1 MTNPT
6 PTAQP
11 TAPAPPAAPAAPAS
25 GSKPAVATLSRE
37 LADFLVE
44 LSITLN
50 KHAIYPSGHPLLD
63 VAVDGVANR
72 IGTLFVGDRDSL
84 SIGVARRQLIIEGVA
99 TDPLNPVLK
108 ELAQRLHE
116 HHVGA
121 VKFIR
126 GINRNELAQA
136 LATLAVDPVRAEK
149 PIGLDTERLAQVW
162 EHVRFFPLTYDRLQ
176 LIEDEPGEAPSA
188 DQMKAGRA
196 TQLWIG
202 LARAAL
208 VSDASDLGSKREED
222 ENTALEPATV
232 ARAIDEHQ
240 REEAYDQVIVGY
252 LLQIG
257 EELKTAE
264 GPEAAGLQR
273 RVSRL
278 VGSLKESTLERLLEM
293 GGDKAQRR
301 RFLLD
306 ASQGIT
312 VEAVIDL
319 VKAASAAEG
328 QTVSH
333 SMLRMLSKLAH
344 HPSSGGPRPKADPT
358 IRDVMRRL
366 VDDWSLDD
374 PNPEAYRQVLEN
386 MSSLRNNAEKSGSFA
401 AVATECEPE
410 RIVQIAVEVGA
421 MGPQVR
427 IAMVDLCKAGR
438 AELLLDLVEQ
448 APSADAGAPVW
459 DFLKGERVLESLLEQ
474 QRLDFPLIARFVRR
488 IGVSAVPT
496 LLGAALMFDD
506 AKMRTQ
512 FYDLLQSLGDQI
524 GPPVIERI
532 AEAPPVIQREL
543 LALLGKLATL
553 PADFSPRA
561 FLDNEDPFVRR
572 EAVRLLL
579 RNPAER
585 DETIMSALS
594 DVDDRVVF
602 AGLTVAQ
609 ERCPLPGIELI
620 KQRVNRGE
628 LDSQLRTMGIRIVAQ
643 LHNADTLAWF
653 LSYVVIEAHWPRR
666 PRLRPSTPE
675 MLAALS
681 MIAANWRTDPAAETA
696 IKLAERSKDAEVRA
710 KIARSRAST
719 PATPKNE

>member
-1 MTNPT
+1 MTNPSQ
-6 PTAQP
+6 A
-11 TAPAPPAAPAAPAS
+11 APPSTPSPS
-25 GSKPAVATLSRE
+25 PRPAVATLSRE

-50 KHAIYPSGHPLLD
+50 KHAIYPQSHPLLHG
-63 VAVDGVANR
+63 AVDGVANR
-72 IGTLFVGDRDSL
+72 LGMLFVGERESL

-99 TDPLNPVLK
+99 TDPLNAVLK
-108 ELAQRLHE
+108 ELAERLHE

-121 VKFIR
+121 VKFLR
-126 GINRNELAQA
+126 GIGRDELGNVLAA
-136 LATLAVDPVRAEK
+136 LSIDPTRSEK
-149 PIGLDTERLAQVW
+149 PIGLDLEHVGEMWQ
-162 EHVRFFPLTYDRLQ
+162 HVRFFPLTYDRLQ
-176 LIEDEPGEAPSA
+176 LIEDEPSGEPPGA
-188 DQMKAGRA
+188 DQMAAGRA

-208 VSDASDLGSKREED
+208 VSDTSGSAATRESDDS
-222 ENTALEPATV
+222 TALEPATV

-257 EELKTAE
+257 DELKTAE

-319 VKAASAAEG
+319 VKAASSAEG

-344 HPSSGGPRPKADPT
+344 HPSSGGARSRTDPT

-374 PNPEAYRQVLEN
+374 PNPEAYRQALES
-386 MSSLRNNAEKSGSFA
+386 MSSSRNAVPKGSIDSLP
-401 AVATECEPE
+401 TEIEPE
-410 RIVQIAVEVGA
+410 RMIQIAIEVGA

-427 IAMVDLCKAGR
+427 AAMADLCKTGR
-438 AELLLDLVEQ
+438 VEVLLDLVER
-448 APSADAGAPVW
+448 APSEEAGAPVW
-459 DFLKGERVLESLLEQ
+459 EFLKGKRILDDLLQQPRV
-474 QRLDFPLIARFVRR
+474 DMPLVARFAKR
-488 IGVSAVPT
+488 IGTGAAPT
-496 LLGAALMFDD
+496 LLSAAAVFDD
-506 AKMRTQ
+506 AKIRAQ
-512 FYDLLQSLGDQI
+512 FYDLVQAAGDQV
-524 GPPVIERI
+524 GAAVAERI
-532 AEAPPVIQREL
+532 PDAPPAMQREL
-543 LALLGKLATL
+543 LALLGRLGTL
-553 PADFSPRA
+553 PSDFSAINYLASDEP
-561 FLDNEDPFVRR
+561 LVRR
-572 EAVRLLL
+572 EAVRLML

-585 DETIMSALS
+585 DETIMGALT
-594 DVDDRVVF
+594 DTDDRVVF

-609 ERCPLPGIELI
+609 ERCPSAGIELI
-620 KQRVNRGE
+620 KQRVDRGE

-643 LHNADTLAWF
+643 QRTPETLGWL
-653 LSYVVIEAHWPRR
+653 LSYVVSEAHWPRK
-666 PRLRPSTPE
+666 PKLRPSTPE

-681 MIAANWRTDPAAETA
+681 VIAAYWGNDPAAATF
-696 IKLAERSKDAEVRA
+696 ITLAERSRDPEVRA
-710 KIARSRAST
+710 KVARRGAISKPVT
-719 PATPKNE
+719 PLKNE